1 MNKRYCRLNL
11 EKKRISLLSATN
23 RKEEIVFKA
32 IEAEV
37 TAIEIMYKVMA
48 IEQMIVVLRGIVE
61 EMGRIEILGKIG
73 IMEIICR
80 IIGMVITIIEAR
92 IEIIM
97 MDIDNK
103 IVRRDKKYK
112 RIHTKIII
120 NKLIIT
126 NDILFCLFKLFSLV
140 LRLK

>member
-23 RKEEIVFKA
+23 RKEEIIFKA

-37 TAIEIMYKVMA
+37 TAIEIMYKVMV
-48 IEQMIVVLRGIVE
+48 IEEMIVVLRSIE

-112 RIHTKIII
+112 RINTKIII

-126 NDILFCLFKLFSLV
+126 NDILFCLF
-140 LRLK
+140 

>member
-1 MNKRYCRLNL
+1 M

-23 RKEEIVFKA
+23 RKEEIIFKA

-37 TAIEIMYKVMA
+37 TAIEIMYKVMV
-48 IEQMIVVLRGIVE
+48 IEEMIVVLRDIE
-61 EMGRIEILGKIG
+61 EMGKIG
-73 IMEIICR
+73 IMETICR
-80 IIGMVITIIEAR
+80 TIGMVITIIEAR

-126 NDILFCLFKLFSLV
+126 NDILFCLF
-140 LRLK
+140 

>member
-1 MNKRYCRLNL
+1 
-11 EKKRISLLSATN
+11 
-23 RKEEIVFKA
+23 
-32 IEAEV
+32 
-37 TAIEIMYKVMA
+37 MYKVMV
-48 IEQMIVVLRGIVE
+48 IEEMIVVVRGIE

-73 IMEIICR
+73 IMETICR

-126 NDILFCLFKLFSLV
+126 NDILFCLF
-140 LRLK
+140 

>member
-1 MNKRYCRLNL
+1 MNKKYCRLNL

-37 TAIEIMYKVMA
+37 TAIEIMYKVMV
-48 IEQMIVVLRGIVE
+48 IEQMIVVLRGIE
-61 EMGRIEILGKIG
+61 EMGKIEILGKIG

-126 NDILFCLFKLFSLV
+126 NDILFCLF
-140 LRLK
+140 